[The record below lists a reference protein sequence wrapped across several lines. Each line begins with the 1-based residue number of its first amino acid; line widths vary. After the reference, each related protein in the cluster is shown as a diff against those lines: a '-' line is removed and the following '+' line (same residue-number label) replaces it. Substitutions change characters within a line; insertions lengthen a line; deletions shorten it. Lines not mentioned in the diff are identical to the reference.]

1 MSSINQQSPCRLDTA
16 TLRTFLY
23 EAMAIVNSRP
33 LTTTNLHDPLSPE
46 PLTPNHLLTMK
57 STSALPPPGKFV
69 KEDLYIRKRWRRA
82 QYLAEQFWG
91 RWRKEYLASLSSSSK
106 WNTTRR
112 NIKVGD
118 VVLVK
123 DENASLLE
131 WPIAIVTQTMEDED
145 HLVRRCKVQIGS
157 KDLDKQGRRVNK
169 MSVLERP
176 IQKLVL
182 VLESE

>member
-1 MSSINQQSPCRLDTA
+1 MSSIILQTPGRLDAA
-16 TLRTFLY
+16 TLRTLLY

-46 PLTPNHLLTMK
+46 PLTPNHILTMK
-57 STSALPPPGKFV
+57 TAVALPPPAKFV
-69 KEDLYIRKRWRRA
+69 KEDLYVRKRWRWV

-91 RWRKEYLASLSSSSK
+91 RWRKEYLSSLSSRAK
-106 WNTTRR
+106 WSTTRR

-123 DENASLLE
+123 DEDTPRMK
-131 WPIAIVTQTMEDED
+131 WPMATEAED

-157 KDLDKQGRRVNK
+157 KNLDKQGKRVNK

-182 VLESE
+182 SLESE